1 MSSSAAGL
9 ARITINAPKRRVD
22 VAVPDAVPLAELL
35 PELLQH
41 AGNGLA
47 DDGERHGGWL
57 LRRSDGTTL
66 SAAAGLAGQGVHDG
80 AVLHLVPARAGW
92 PELEYDDV
100 VEAIAAGARR
110 QGLPWSPA
118 ATRATALSIAG
129 AGFAV
134 ALLAIVRADMPL
146 AAAAVAAGL
155 VLAGIAASRAYGD
168 AVVGSALAAFGLPF
182 AAAGGWLAAPQ
193 PATPAGRSLLC
204 AVALLLVSL
213 VAAVGVAHLVRIF
226 VAGMTVGMIGALGG
240 LLATVTR
247 PAAAA
252 AIVLA
257 VLAAGVAGL
266 PLLAIRLG
274 KLPMPVVALPGD
286 LALGGRGPS
295 GAVVPRGDLASGG
308 RGPGGAFAPPG
319 DLASG
324 GRGSAG
330 SVERARIFAAVARTD
345 EMLTGMLLGL
355 AIAGTAASVVLARSG
370 DVSGGV
376 LVAVAGT
383 ALLLR
388 ARTFLTVRQRLPLI
402 VTGAV
407 GFALVALFARVDAGI
422 IAAAVPLA
430 ALIVAV
436 AGARAAV
443 RPASPYV
450 GRAADLLDTLCV
462 VAVIPLACAVVGLYG
477 LFL

>member
-1 MSSSAAGL
+1 MTAAAAGL
-9 ARITINAPKRRVD
+9 ARITINAPQRRVD

-41 AGNGLA
+41 AGSGLA

-66 SAAAGLAGQGVHDG
+66 SAAAGLAGQGIRDG

-118 ATRATALSIAG
+118 ATRATALSVAG
-129 AGFAV
+129 VGLAV
-134 ALLAIVRADMPL
+134 ALVAMVRTGYPL
-146 AAAAVAAGL
+146 AAAAVAVGL
-155 VLAGIAASRAYGD
+155 VLVGITASRAYGD
-168 AVVGSALAAFGLPF
+168 ALVGAALAAFGLPF
-182 AAAGGWLAAPQ
+182 AAAAGWLAAPQ
-193 PATPAGRSLLC
+193 PATPAGRALLA
-204 AVALLLVSL
+204 AVALLLAAL
-213 VAAVGVAHLVRIF
+213 VAAVGVAHLMRIF
-226 VAGMTVGMIGALGG
+226 VGGMTTGVLGALGG

-247 PAAAA
+247 PVAAAA
-252 AIVLA
+252 VVLA
-257 VLAAGVAGL
+257 VLVAGVAGM

-274 KLPMPVVALPGD
+274 KLPMPIVALPGD
-286 LALGGRGPS
+286 LASNGRGMS
-295 GAVVPRGDLASGG
+295 GAADRSRV
-308 RGPGGAFAPPG
+308 
-319 DLASG
+319 
-324 GRGSAG
+324 
-330 SVERARIFAAVARTD
+330 FAAVARTD

-355 AIAGTAASVVLARSG
+355 AVTGTLSALVLARSG
-370 DVSGGV
+370 DVSGAV

-402 VTGAV
+402 VTGAA
-407 GFALVALFARVDAGI
+407 GFVLLALFARFDVRI
-422 IAAAVPLA
+422 ISAAVPVA
-430 ALIVAV
+430 ALIVAI

-462 VAVIPLACAVVGLYG
+462 VAVIPLACAVLGLYG
-477 LFL
+477 LFG